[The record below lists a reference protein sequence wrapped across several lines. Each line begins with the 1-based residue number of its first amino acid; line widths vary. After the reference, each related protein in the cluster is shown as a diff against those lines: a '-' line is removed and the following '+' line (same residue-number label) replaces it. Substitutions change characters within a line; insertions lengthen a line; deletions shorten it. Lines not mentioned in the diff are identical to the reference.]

1 MIVPFLEQC
10 LGSGNMVDDLRI
22 FLIKI
27 PAVLSNVYLV
37 SVQKKLSISV
47 PFRSENLVGNVIW
60 GKRLNEVS
68 MSKKLLQCSCSFIL
82 SMFML

>member
-1 MIVPFLEQC
+1 MC
-10 LGSGNMVDDLRI
+10 
-22 FLIKI
+22 
-27 PAVLSNVYLV
+27 LV

-68 MSKKLLQCSCSFIL
+68 ISKKIAAVFVFIYFWHVYVIVSCKKKIL
-82 SMFML
+82 FLINFSMMK

>member
-22 FLIKI
+22 I

-47 PFRSENLVGNVIW
+47 PFRSENLLGNGIW

-68 MSKKLLQCSCSFIL
+68 ISKKLLQCSCSFIL